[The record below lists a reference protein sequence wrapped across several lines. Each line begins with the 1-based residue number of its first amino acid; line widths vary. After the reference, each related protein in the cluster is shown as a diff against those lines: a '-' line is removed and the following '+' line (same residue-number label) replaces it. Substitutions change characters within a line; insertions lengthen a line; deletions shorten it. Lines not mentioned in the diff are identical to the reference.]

1 MPSGIPFYL
10 RLIYAFFRVL
20 TWLGLNV
27 FYRRRIIVAR
37 ELARFKG
44 PAIVVCNHPCTL
56 MDPLNAGLQIR
67 QEMYFLANY
76 SLFKHP
82 VSAWFFSRLFCIPVK
97 RKEDVAEGEAR
108 DNEAAFEASFRHL
121 ERGGVLFV
129 AAEGVSW
136 MNRYVRPF
144 KTGAARIALGAERRN
159 NWQLGVK
166 IIPVGLTYEAPRLFR
181 KRVVVEYGAP
191 IDPKPWADAYARQ
204 PEAAVDDFTET
215 LRRQVAALTL
225 DSGQESRDTW
235 VEQMDIIARQQLEK
249 EQGLSAREAYLRL
262 KAFLQEHAG
271 DEALVQQTTRYFEEL
286 REAGLTHAGLSTR
299 RAHAWQMLFLWPFF
313 LLGFAFWFLPCYLP
327 YLLCKKMNI
336 YPGYDS
342 NIKMLAGLFTFP
354 LALWGGWEL
363 VYALSN
369 HSWMAWLSLPA
380 WVALGYLAEYF
391 MDRWALWREVQKARE
406 YERGCIALQAILEKL
421 SGSAT
426 K

>member
-191 IDPKPWADAYARQ
+191 IDPKPWAEAHAQQ

-271 DEALVQQTTRYFEEL
+271 DEALVQQTARYFEEL

-354 LALWGGWEL
+354 LALWGGWAL